1 MPLIFS
7 LSLFF
12 FFFLFNPFVKRKL
25 KQIDFMLL
33 QCLLTQYCPQNP
45 NVEMNKEKAHS
56 LHMTDK
62 IQRCGVQCATH
73 AKEEDSDHCKLYW
86 IWTNT
91 TFIDHVLNVLNTIHL
106 LPFLLLFNISMPTAD
121 QLPYI
126 YIQPLKP
133 KFEILSNPSEKMMD
147 HFFDYGHQHEMFWF
161 EYPPMNSNPP
171 TQEFHSENSAFA
183 PYRSQPIPGDG
194 GVGGSNR
201 RNMNSRMMELLRGNW
216 SAIRNS
222 GESDRGR
229 SYRHMMRE
237 RARRENQK
245 QSYLA
250 LHSLLPHGTKV
261 FD

>member
-1 MPLIFS
+1 
-7 LSLFF
+7 
-12 FFFLFNPFVKRKL
+12 
-25 KQIDFMLL
+25 
-33 QCLLTQYCPQNP
+33 
-45 NVEMNKEKAHS
+45 
-56 LHMTDK
+56 
-62 IQRCGVQCATH
+62 
-73 AKEEDSDHCKLYW
+73 
-86 IWTNT
+86 
-91 TFIDHVLNVLNTIHL
+91 
-106 LPFLLLFNISMPTAD
+106 
-121 QLPYI
+121 
-126 YIQPLKP
+126 
-133 KFEILSNPSEKMMD
+133 MMD

-250 LHSLLPHGTKV
+250 LHSLLPHGTKSDKNSIIEMAKHEIQKLQSSKEELKRRNQELNAKLREGTMV
-261 FD
+261 LNIGLKVGNPSSGIDSMEEVLKCLKNMDLKTTSIQSQFSPQQISAAVKIQTQNGAGTLHEVKRNLNSNFREGWFG

>member
-1 MPLIFS
+1 
-7 LSLFF
+7 
-12 FFFLFNPFVKRKL
+12 
-25 KQIDFMLL
+25 
-33 QCLLTQYCPQNP
+33 
-45 NVEMNKEKAHS
+45 
-56 LHMTDK
+56 
-62 IQRCGVQCATH
+62 
-73 AKEEDSDHCKLYW
+73 
-86 IWTNT
+86 
-91 TFIDHVLNVLNTIHL
+91 
-106 LPFLLLFNISMPTAD
+106 
-121 QLPYI
+121 
-126 YIQPLKP
+126 
-133 KFEILSNPSEKMMD
+133 MMD
-147 HFFDYGHQHEMFWF
+147 YFFDYGHQHEMFWF

-250 LHSLLPHGTKV
+250 LHSLLPHGTKSDKNSIIEMAKHEIQKLQSSKEELKRRNQELNAKLREEAMV
-261 FD
+261 LNIGFRIGAGIVEREVGRTLDEVERNLNSNFREGWFG